1 MNQPRPAISAA
12 LAISIERQVD
22 EMIATAQAKCAILA
36 HISESRAIA
45 ELQAIDDARYRRPD
59 AESTLARAPA
69 LLAPARNGGTA
80 NAAARGMKRFALRK
94 FLRMLF
100 RGE

>member
-45 ELQAIDDARYRRPD
+45 ELQEIDDARYLRP
-59 AESTLARAPA
+59 AASTPDLARDSH
-69 LLAPARNGGTA
+69 GGEASGATGRQTKTFTIK
-80 NAAARGMKRFALRK
+80 N
-94 FLRMLF
+94 FLRILF
-100 RGE
+100 IGP